1 MKNLVVIPTYNEAVS
16 IGRVIEEVFENLD
29 CHVLVVDDA
38 STDGTVDIV
47 KEWADRT
54 GKVFLIQREGKL
66 GLGTAYLTAFK
77 WGLERDY
84 ELFFEMDGDH
94 SHRGEFLPKFV
105 DKISEGYDVVV
116 GSRYT
121 KGMVNVVNWDF
132 KRLLL
137 SKFANIYASKILG
150 LPFSDITSGFRCY
163 RREVLKELCLNKIRS
178 NGYAF
183 QIEMLYR
190 AYRRGFKVAEIP
202 IIFYERE
209 GGSSKMSKEIVREA
223 AIMVWKLRLGL

>member
-1 MKNLVVIPTYNEAVS
+1 MRILVAIPTCNEAAS
-16 IGRVIEEVFENLD
+16 IGRVIEEVLENLD

-47 KEWADRT
+47 KELSERT
-54 GKVFLIQREGKL
+54 GKVFLLQRKAKL
-66 GLGTAYLTAFK
+66 GLGTAYLAAFR
-77 WGLERDY
+77 WGLDRDY
-84 ELFFEMDGDH
+84 GVFFEMDGDH
-94 SHRGEFLPKFV
+94 SHRGEFLPKFME
-105 DKISEGYDVVV
+105 KLEEGYDVVV
-116 GSRYT
+116 GSRYM

-163 RREVLKELCLNKIRS
+163 RREVLEGVCLDKINS

-190 AYRRGFKVAEIP
+190 AYKKGFKIAEIP

-209 GGSSKMSKEIVREA
+209 GGSSKMSKEIVKEA
-223 AIMVWKLRLGL
+223 ALMVWKLRLGI